1 VFPDDRCRTY
11 TFHAPPAIQVEA
23 RFLMRWLKQ
32 HSKFGMQSIQSGL
45 ITVSPRVR
53 KPSGMSSDNSKAQP
67 ASAAAVTINPSQNCS
82 L

>member
-1 VFPDDRCRTY
+1 
-11 TFHAPPAIQVEA
+11 
-23 RFLMRWLKQ
+23 
-32 HSKFGMQSIQSGL
+32 
-45 ITVSPRVR
+45 VR